1 MSISVEALWKMSD
14 VELITAYHE
23 ARRQYV
29 EKRFARDSQ
38 RARLEWMKAK
48 AFVAGYGGVSERKN
62 AVDSSEELG
71 RKGQEVREM
80 TRDLDLLRTDVDVIA
95 MIARLRGAS
104 AAAELKGDETDGEE
118 KEDSAEPAPR

>member
-1 MSISVEALWKMSD
+1 MSLSVETLWTMSD
-14 VELITAYHE
+14 VELLTAYRE

-38 RARLEWMKAK
+38 RARLEWQKAK
-48 AFVAGYGGVSERKN
+48 AFVAGYGGVSERRN

-80 TRDLDLLRTDVDVIA
+80 TRDADLLKIDVDVIG
-95 MIARLRGAS
+95 MIARLRGA
-104 AAAELKGDETDGEE
+104 AATTELKGDEIEGEE
-118 KEDSAEPAPR
+118 KESGG